1 MNKKK
6 TVKKTK
12 KLELSKET
20 LKNLESDKLQEVH
33 GGICRTNLPQS
44 CVTELC

>member
-1 MNKKK
+1 MKKK
-6 TVKKTK
+6 SVK

-20 LKNLESDKLQEVH
+20 LKKLESDKLQEVH
-33 GGICRTNLPQS
+33 GGICTSGNPRS